1 MVKERPQG
9 GSAAASARI
18 MRRSQIFA
26 ASVQHRLRAAE
37 LKLSK
42 LRAGPMWKP
51 PVQDQQMVLRKNGR
65 TLATVI
71 MRFAAKFTGR
81 ESAI

>member
-1 MVKERPQG
+1 
-9 GSAAASARI
+9 
-18 MRRSQIFA
+18 
-26 ASVQHRLRAAE
+26 
-37 LKLSK
+37 
-42 LRAGPMWKP
+42 MWKP